1 MFLCTFRFKC
11 YYRQIIPQ
19 PYNVVDFIRTY
30 NRLDVYSFKQV
41 EFIRKRVQMMTKVK
55 DILNFI
61 NCRKEADTLVFV
73 VSATNVSQSELL
85 IVGSEVKKLT

>member
-1 MFLCTFRFKC
+1 
-11 YYRQIIPQ
+11 
-19 PYNVVDFIRTY
+19 
-30 NRLDVYSFKQV
+30 
-41 EFIRKRVQMMTKVK
+41 MTKVK

-85 IVGSEVKKLT
+85 IVGGEVKKLT